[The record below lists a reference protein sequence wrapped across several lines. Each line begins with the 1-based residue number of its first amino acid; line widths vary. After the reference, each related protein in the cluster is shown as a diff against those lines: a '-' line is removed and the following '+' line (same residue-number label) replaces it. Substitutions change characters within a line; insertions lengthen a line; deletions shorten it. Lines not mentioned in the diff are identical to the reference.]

1 MSSLYKKN
9 FKIYKKKSG
18 NLIPFSFKHDVPFKP
33 KRIFLVY
40 GNRNYVR
47 AKHAHY
53 KCSQYLIALS
63 GKVEISY
70 QTKKIKSKLIINS
83 KIKKGFLSKP
93 YTWLEIKFLTN
104 NCILMVF
111 CDMEYKYSDYIVNY
125 KKYLNL
131 LNSK

>member
-18 NLIPFSFKHDVPFKP
+18 YLIPFSFKKDVPFKP

-40 GNRNYVR
+40 GNRNYIR

-53 KCSQYLIALS
+53 KCSQYIIALS

-70 QTKKIKSKLIINS
+70 QTKKILI
-83 KIKKGFLSKP
+83 
-93 YTWLEIKFLTN
+93 
-104 NCILMVF
+104 
-111 CDMEYKYSDYIVNY
+111 
-125 KKYLNL
+125 
-131 LNSK
+131 